1 MKIWKLAPTIKKN
14 DNTTNGQKII
24 TVLPLKAIVNTG
36 LAQKNGCRII
46 QYKRV
51 QFRWSG
57 NFDK

>member
-1 MKIWKLAPTIKKN
+1 VKLVPLQSKN

-24 TVLPLKAIVNTG
+24 TVLPLKAKNTG
-36 LAQKNGCRII
+36 LVTKKMVSNYK
-46 QYKRV
+46 YKRV